1 MNEVLKN
8 IEKRR
13 SIRVFRKKPID
24 ENILLSILAA
34 ANNAPSAHNK
44 QSWIFNVIKHKKKK
58 ELIDLI
64 NKKRNEY
71 QRPISTLLRMA
82 SRSISSAPVVISVSN
97 TGELIEHGGKT
108 FKSDNIEEINDFFRT
123 MEIQSSAAAVENL
136 LLAAKSFGI
145 GSVWLGILY
154 IIKKDILRFLNLSPQ
169 GEFMAII
176 PIGYPLKKGSDIK
189 KKSLELKVEYTE

>member
-108 FKSDNIEEINDFFRT
+108 FKSDNIEDINDFFRT